1 MNPSVCRI
9 SWCGG
14 SWYSF
19 KLPVAGVASIG
30 QVHKA
35 VLKKNGAVVAVKLQL
50 PGMEHMFRSDV
61 QTLKTFCQL
70 ALPQHVSA
78 FSEIEKQ
85 FLTGTSNGFNST
97 DTVVLIFYVVQSLT
111 IAGRR
116 RTLLRSTIS

>member
-1 MNPSVCRI
+1 MGLTILFFV
-9 SWCGG
+9 
-14 SWYSF
+14 
-19 KLPVAGVASIG
+19 PVVGVASIG

-50 PGMEHMFRSDV
+50 PGMENMFRSDV

-85 FLTGTSNGFNST
+85 FLTGTLHAKIKTIIITNSDSKRVYKHVT
-97 DTVVLIFYVVQSLT
+97 YFAFYNTTCL
-111 IAGRR
+111 
-116 RTLLRSTIS
+116 